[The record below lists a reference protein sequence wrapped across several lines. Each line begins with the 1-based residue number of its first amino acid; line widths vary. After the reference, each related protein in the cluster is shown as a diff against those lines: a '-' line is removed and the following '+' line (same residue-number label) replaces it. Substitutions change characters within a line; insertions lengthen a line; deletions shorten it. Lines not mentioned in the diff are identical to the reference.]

1 MNKYKLVSA
10 IGEGSFPI
18 TAFDCALLKSGIGNY
33 NLIKVSSILPPCST
47 QEETIDLPPGS
58 LLPTAYSHIKAIV
71 PGEQITAVVSVGIPD
86 DCENGVIMEH
96 SGVGDPRIIVQ
107 ECESMVKEAFTLRKR
122 PLKEICTEFSTTFC
136 KDGNACVCA
145 FAAIAMW

>member
-1 MNKYKLVSA
+1 MNRYKLVSA

-33 NLIKVSSILPPCST
+33 NLIKVSSILSPGST
-47 QEETIDLPPGS
+47 QEEKIDLPLGS
-58 LLPTAYSHIKAIV
+58 LLPTAYAHIKATV

-96 SGVGDPRIIVQ
+96 SGVGDPRKIVQ
-107 ECESMVKEAFTLRKR
+107 ECESMVKEAFALRKR
-122 PLKEICTEFSTTFC
+122 PLKAVHTEFATTTY
-136 KDGNACVCA
+136 KDDSACICA